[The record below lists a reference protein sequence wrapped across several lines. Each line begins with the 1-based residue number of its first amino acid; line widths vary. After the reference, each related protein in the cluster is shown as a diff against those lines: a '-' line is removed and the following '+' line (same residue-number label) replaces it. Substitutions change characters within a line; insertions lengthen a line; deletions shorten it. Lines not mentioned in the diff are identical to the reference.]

1 MHPSPVV
8 DEVCWRRLRAAAFR
22 AGFGLDADDQAY
34 LRHQGLEAVMRHAAD
49 FIARRLAPAQPPRD
63 GRQTPWR
70 GHPVFV
76 AQHATATCCRGCVA
90 KWHGFPAGV
99 ALDPV
104 QQAYLQALIRR
115 WLVEVAGAGEAAQAD
130 LFG

>member
-1 MHPSPVV
+1 M
-8 DEVCWRRLRAAAFR
+8 DEACWRRLRAAKFR
-22 AGFGLDADDQAY
+22 AGFRLDAADRAY
-34 LRHQGLEAVMRHAAD
+34 LAHRGLAVVMEHAAH
-49 FIARRLAPAQPPRD
+49 FIARRLAPAQPVRD

-99 ALDPV
+99 ALDAE
-104 QQAYLQALIRR
+104 QQACLLALIRR
-115 WLVEVAGAGEAAQAD
+115 WLVEVAGAGLPAQAD